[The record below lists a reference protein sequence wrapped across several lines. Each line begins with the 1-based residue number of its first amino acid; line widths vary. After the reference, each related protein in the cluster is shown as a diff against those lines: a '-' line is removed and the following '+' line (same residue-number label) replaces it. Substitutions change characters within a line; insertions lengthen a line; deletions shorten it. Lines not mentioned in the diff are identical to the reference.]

1 MGLRRKIFMGFIW
14 QALEQFGTRIVHFV
28 VAIILARLL
37 GPEEFG
43 TIALLSIFMFFA
55 SLLVDSGFGKALIQ
69 EKDVRQVDYDSIF
82 YVNLLIGLTMYCL
95 LFLCAPCIADFYDKP
110 ILIPVLRWSALGIVI
125 HALNVVQIAVL
136 EREMRFNCS
145 FWISSVSTIVSGSVG
160 VGMAYTG
167 FGIWS
172 LVASGLSGAIAGTT
186 VRWIM
191 VGWRPHL
198 AFSIRRVKKFFSFG
212 SKLLVSWTIGSV
224 VSQSYGPIIGKCYS
238 AADLAFFNRGE
249 SLPTTVMGCVESVIS
264 KVMFPALASVQNEKE
279 RLVTLTRRM
288 MSFNTMII
296 FPTMIGLAALAEPT
310 IRFLLTDKWIASV
323 PFLQLACIYYAC
335 RPINVANVQVIQACG
350 EGGLYFRLEMLKTTI
365 DLLILLIS
373 LKFGIIA
380 IAIGRVISAGLAIL
394 VNMKPCSRIIGYTYK
409 MQFRD
414 LLPYMVAAGIMG
426 IVLWFLVL
434 IMTLSS
440 LSLLLILIPVGTL
453 LYTVLLWMV
462 KADAFMYALNL
473 IKGRV

>member
-14 QALEQFGTRIVHFV
+14 QALEQFGTRFAHFV

-43 TIALLSIFMFFA
+43 TIAVLSIFMFYA

-69 EKDVRQVDYDSIF
+69 VKDIQQVDYDSIF
-82 YVNLLIGLTMYCL
+82 YVNLLVGLAMYGL
-95 LFLCAPCIADFYDKP
+95 LFALAPSVADFYGKP
-110 ILIPVLRWSALGIVI
+110 ILVPVLRWSALGIVI

-172 LVASGLSGAIAGTT
+172 LVASGLSGALSGTV
-186 VRWIM
+186 VRWVM

-198 AFSIRRVKKFFSFG
+198 AFSMQRVKKLFSFG

-249 SLPTTVMGCVESVIS
+249 SLPTTVMGSVESVIS
-264 KVMFPALASVQNEKE
+264 RVMFPALASVQNEKE
-279 RLVTLTRRM
+279 RLVLSGDIVNVNGDEVKNNQM
-288 MSFNTMII
+288 DGIEGIEEI
-296 FPTMIGLAALAEPT
+296 FP
-310 IRFLLTDKWIASV
+310 
-323 PFLQLACIYYAC
+323 
-335 RPINVANVQVIQACG
+335 
-350 EGGLYFRLEMLKTTI
+350 
-365 DLLILLIS
+365 
-373 LKFGIIA
+373 
-380 IAIGRVISAGLAIL
+380 
-394 VNMKPCSRIIGYTYK
+394 
-409 MQFRD
+409 
-414 LLPYMVAAGIMG
+414 
-426 IVLWFLVL
+426 
-434 IMTLSS
+434 LSS
-440 LSLLLILIPVGTL
+440 AF
-453 LYTVLLWMV
+453 TV
-462 KADAFMYALNL
+462 
-473 IKGRV
+473 IKQHRNVSQ